1 MLAHLFLNHLLDVKQ
16 AFLNFS
22 YLGYQQP
29 LDAMTPEAVV
39 SRKMI
44 APNLDNTL
52 IREARVQERLRPGAD
67 EPEASQTLWENAWA
81 AVQVS

>member
-1 MLAHLFLNHLLDVKQ
+1 VKQ

-44 APNLDNTL
+44 APNLDTTL
-52 IREARVQERLRPGAD
+52 IRESQFKNGFVQAPMS
-67 EPEASQTLWENAWA
+67 EASQTLWENAWA
-81 AVQVS
+81 AVQA